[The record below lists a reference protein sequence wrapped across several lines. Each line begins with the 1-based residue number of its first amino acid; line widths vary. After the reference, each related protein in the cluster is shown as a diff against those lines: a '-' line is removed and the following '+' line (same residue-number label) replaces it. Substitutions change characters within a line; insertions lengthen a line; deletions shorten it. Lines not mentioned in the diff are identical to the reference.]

1 MFVVDC
7 FDCSVVTFSLFHA
20 NALDILEFTK
30 VHLNVHFN
38 LFTYT
43 IYFTYTHSIFLT
55 LNIPIYINLRTILIH
70 SIYIHTLQFTYLHNY
85 TLIYPKIHNSLLL
98 SRDQI
103 VTNSLRFLFFLY
115 VIFSYE
121 NSATYEHFWFF
132 QVLKLCRPLKH
143 KDMFYIFENL

>member
-1 MFVVDC
+1 MIARISRDPCNGYLFAVDC

-103 VTNSLRFLFFLY
+103 VTNSLRFLLFL
-115 VIFSYE
+115 
-121 NSATYEHFWFF
+121 TYSLCYNYSLAPKLWWKSWFR
-132 QVLKLCRPLKH
+132 K
-143 KDMFYIFENL
+143 